1 MSRKGSLLAL
11 RDRDAAP
18 APAMVEPEGRAAAP
32 IARGTG
38 AGSGSGSSSNPV
50 APSRQGKKAMT
61 GYFSPEMSFAMHMT
75 ARKHGMSRS
84 EEHTSELQSLMRIS
98 YAVFCLKKKKINKKD
113 HRKKY
118 VANKNQTAII
128 EIK

>member
-50 APSRQGKKAMT
+50 ATSRQGKKAMT
-61 GYFSPEMSFAMHMT
+61 GYFSPAMSFALHMT
-75 ARKHGMSRS
+75 ARKHGRS
-84 EEHTSELQSLMRIS
+84 LHDRTEMRRVGTGGVRSCNTRGQPEH
-98 YAVFCLKKKKINKKD
+98 
-113 HRKKY
+113 
-118 VANKNQTAII
+118 
-128 EIK
+128 

>member
-32 IARGTG
+32 IARGPG

-61 GYFSPEMSFAMHMT
+61 GYSTPEMSFAMHRT
-75 ARKHGMSRS
+75 APKHGRS
-84 EEHTSELQSLMRIS
+84 LQDQRAEAFTAWLGKWGDSP
-98 YAVFCLKKKKINKKD
+98 
-113 HRKKY
+113 
-118 VANKNQTAII
+118 VAK
-128 EIK
+128 

>member
-18 APAMVEPEGRAAAP
+18 APAMVEPAGRAAAP

-50 APSRQGKKAMT
+50 APSRQGNKAMT

-75 ARKHGMSRS
+75 ARKPGMSLQDTMAEAFNAWPRHMGES
-84 EEHTSELQSLMRIS
+84 PEGKGTSPTE
-98 YAVFCLKKKKINKKD
+98 K
-113 HRKKY
+113 
-118 VANKNQTAII
+118 T
-128 EIK
+128 